1 MHFAAEATNL
11 ERWNVHLLLNRSLT
25 LFVWC
30 LSAVLMC
37 FCSVDEVLSGPT
49 ATVYFKDCSP
59 GVQGRGIAREEV
71 EQMMQSE
78 AYQRRIDTCH
88 L

>member
-1 MHFAAEATNL
+1 
-11 ERWNVHLLLNRSLT
+11 
-25 LFVWC
+25 
-30 LSAVLMC
+30 VLG
-37 FCSVDEVLSGPT
+37 GPQ
-49 ATVYFKDCSP
+49 ATVYFKDNNPSD
-59 GVQGRGIAREEV
+59 QGRGIAKEEV